1 MSTLATGMRLQ
12 PSQQRKWP
20 MEVRQVTQEAV
31 PSIGSSKSWTISWK
45 VSWQVVTSGRSGKW
59 LVSFVVVVPRVVN
72 TRGTL
77 IMPSKPSPKTLRDKH
92 SNRATRHYP
101 ELRKIRIRSV
111 FLRN

>member
-20 MEVRQVTQEAV
+20 TEVRQVTQEAL
-31 PSIGSSKSWTISWK
+31 PRIGSRKSWTFSSEVW
-45 VSWQVVTSGRSGKW
+45 WQVVTLGRSGKW
-59 LVSFVVVVPRVVN
+59 MVSFVVVIPRVVN
-72 TRGTL
+72 IRGTG

-92 SNRATRHYP
+92 SNRATRNNP
-101 ELRKIRIRSV
+101 ILRKIRFRSV